1 MANGEAAVVTS
12 VAGSIGTWT
21 FRTAMIA
28 FFLALM
34 GAVYYLYTTNNT
46 LHDQI
51 TASKVEAA
59 ECKARLD
66 ILRDFRK

>member
-1 MANGEAAVVTS
+1 MTNGTVVTS
-12 VAGSIGTWT
+12 LAGTIGTWT

-34 GAVYYLYTTNNT
+34 GAVFYLYTANNT

-51 TASKVEAA
+51 TAAKVEAA
-59 ECKARLD
+59 DCKARLD
-66 ILRDFRK
+66 ILRDLRK